1 MSNTTK
7 GVGGKNTVS
16 ESTYRITRWPKKE
29 RPRERLLE
37 DGSQHLTEAELLG
50 ILIGKGTP
58 KRTAIDLGREL
69 LDRYE
74 SLPRLFSR
82 SPSELM
88 TVKGIGS
95 AKAAVLSAAF
105 ELVRRVQ
112 SRKDADKPTFRKS
125 SDVANQYLPLLRD
138 LRKEVFKVLL
148 LNRANRLIKE
158 VSVSEG
164 TLDASIVHPRD
175 VFREAL
181 VEPAAGVILIHNHPS
196 GNPTPSEEDLKIT
209 RQLVEAGRLLGVRV
223 LDHIILA
230 GDVYRSLADEGLI
243 GQENSA
249 VMSLTKS
256 FFPFK

>member
-1 MSNTTK
+1 
-7 GVGGKNTVS
+7 VA
-16 ESTYRITRWPKKE
+16 ESAYRITRWPKKE

-37 DGSQHLTEAELLG
+37 DGPQHLSEAELLG
-50 ILIGKGTP
+50 ILIGKGTRN
-58 KRTAIDLGREL
+58 KTAIDLGREL
-69 LDRYE
+69 LERYE

-88 TVKGIGS
+88 LVKGVGA
-95 AKAAVLSAAF
+95 AKAAILSAAF

-112 SRKDADKPTFRKS
+112 SGKDTDKPTFKKS
-125 SDVANQYLPLLRD
+125 SDVATHYLPLLRD

-148 LNRANRLIKE
+148 LNRANRLVKE

-181 VEPAAGVILIHNHPS
+181 LEPAAAVILIHNHPS
-196 GNPTPSEEDLKIT
+196 GNPSPSEEDLRIT
-209 RQLVEAGRLLGVRV
+209 RQLVEAGRLLGIKV

-230 GDVYRSLADEGLI
+230 GDVHRSLADEGLI
-243 GQENSA
+243 
-249 VMSLTKS
+249 
-256 FFPFK
+256 